1 MHVFKVRVLLSHL
14 YLVEGERRHA
24 VATQHLRNARAR
36 RHFWVARRWCMG
48 RALAEPKASATH
60 KRGAGW
66 WRGKGGGG
74 GGGGGR
80 GPRIGAG
87 RESGPKSGRE
97 LWARARGQLEAGE
110 ASLPPR
116 KRGSTEQ
123 EGASAPPPDD
133 FFTRR
138 PNLWPALFA
147 TAIVIGDCFIV
158 MHGSYS
164 AGS

>member
-1 MHVFKVRVLLSHL
+1 MAR
-14 YLVEGERRHA
+14 ERR
-24 VATQHLRNARAR
+24 RRRRRRRKRAED
-36 RHFWVARRWCMG
+36 W
-48 RALAEPKASATH
+48 
-60 KRGAGW
+60 RGA
-66 WRGKGGGG
+66 
-74 GGGGGR
+74 
-80 GPRIGAG
+80 
-87 RESGPKSGRE
+87 RESGPTKSGRE
-97 LWARARGQLEAGE
+97 LQARARGQLEAGE

-158 MHGSYS
+158 MHGS
-164 AGS
+164 

>member
-1 MHVFKVRVLLSHL
+1 MFSRCGSSSPTSTSLKVSDDMLLPRNICATRARAPTFLGRAQVVHGARASRAKSVRNPQEGGG
-14 YLVEGERRHA
+14 LVARERR
-24 VATQHLRNARAR
+24 RWRRRRKRAED
-36 RHFWVARRWCMG
+36 W
-48 RALAEPKASATH
+48 
-60 KRGAGW
+60 RGA
-66 WRGKGGGG
+66 
-74 GGGGGR
+74 
-80 GPRIGAG
+80 
-87 RESGPKSGRE
+87 RE
-97 LWARARGQLEAGE
+97 LAAQNRGASCGRARARGQLEAGE

-158 MHGSYS
+158 MHGS
-164 AGS
+164 

>member
-1 MHVFKVRVLLSHL
+1 MVAR
-14 YLVEGERRHA
+14 ERR
-24 VATQHLRNARAR
+24 RRRRRRRRKRA
-36 RHFWVARRWCMG
+36 
-48 RALAEPKASATH
+48 ED
-60 KRGAGW
+60 
-66 WRGKGGGG
+66 WRGGARERPK
-74 GGGGGR
+74 
-80 GPRIGAG
+80 IGA
-87 RESGPKSGRE
+87 RE
-97 LWARARGQLEAGE
+97 LWRARARGQLLEAGE

-158 MHGSYS
+158 MH
-164 AGS
+164 AW